1 MWRTGGHAI
10 VTSGFVKNMQGRGI
24 EDMTSAR
31 VTEKVVSGDYFCT
44 DPYIG
49 DRREFFHGPAAITMH
64 GMDYK
69 TNATWSD
76 AEMITEYCNYPVWLR
91 DDYGQGELYIWNIPD
106 NYSDLYR
113 FPVEVADLFRKNF
126 AKNQRVYLEAE
137 DHYNLFLYDN
147 DTFLVRSYREYREY
161 IKIVVKGGMQPSC

>member
-1 MWRTGGHAI
+1 
-10 VTSGFVKNMQGRGI
+10 
-24 EDMTSAR
+24 
-31 VTEKVVSGDYFCT
+31 
-44 DPYIG
+44 
-49 DRREFFHGPAAITMH
+49 MH

-106 NYSDLYR
+106 NYSDLYQ

-147 DTFLVRSYREYREY
+147 DTFLVRSYREY
-161 IKIVVKGGMQPSC
+161 SCLLYTSRCV

>member
-1 MWRTGGHAI
+1 
-10 VTSGFVKNMQGRGI
+10 
-24 EDMTSAR
+24 MTSAR

-76 AEMITEYCNYPVWLR
+76 AELITEYCNYPVWLR

-113 FPVEVADLFRKNF
+113 FPVEVADLFRKTL
-126 AKNQRVYLEAE
+126 QRI
-137 DHYNLFLYDN
+137 
-147 DTFLVRSYREYREY
+147 REY
-161 IKIVVKGGMQPSC
+161 IWRRRIIIICSCMTTIPFLYVPTGNTGNI

>member
-1 MWRTGGHAI
+1 
-10 VTSGFVKNMQGRGI
+10 
-24 EDMTSAR
+24 
-31 VTEKVVSGDYFCT
+31 
-44 DPYIG
+44 
-49 DRREFFHGPAAITMH
+49 MH

-106 NYSDLYR
+106 NYSDLYQ

-126 AKNQRVYLEAE
+126 AKRIREYISRLRIIIICSCM
-137 DHYNLFLYDN
+137 
-147 DTFLVRSYREYREY
+147 TTIPFLVRSYREYREY
-161 IKIVVKGGMQPSC
+161 IKIVVKGNAAALPTCVPEKHMSLYR